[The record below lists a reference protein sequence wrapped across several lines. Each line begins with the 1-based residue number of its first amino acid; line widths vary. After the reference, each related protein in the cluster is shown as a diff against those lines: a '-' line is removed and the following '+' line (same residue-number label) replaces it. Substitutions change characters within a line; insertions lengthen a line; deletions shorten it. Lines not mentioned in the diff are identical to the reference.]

1 MVLVYRFRVS
11 VRWMRRRRNVTEKA
25 LVTHALNAYWQY
37 VGPVRLAEKGYQL
50 TMPQQIPCDP
60 GIYRIEAVEAREIYV
75 GEGADLFRRL
85 GNYENA
91 GWIPD
96 TFSRTNRQIQKWIYE
111 GLSSQSPTFQIYI
124 CTRAEH
130 SSNSAGTTQLNL
142 KQKYFRTLVEAATIA
157 EMADRRE
164 MKIINKQ
171 FDNEL

>member
-1 MVLVYRFRVS
+1 M
-11 VRWMRRRRNVTEKA
+11 TEKA
-25 LVTHALNAYWQY
+25 LTTHALNAYWHY
-37 VGPVRLAEKGYQL
+37 VGSVRLAEKGYQL
-50 TMPQQIPCDP
+50 TMPQQIPSDP

-75 GEGADLFRRL
+75 GEGANLFRRL

-124 CTRAEH
+124 CTHAEH
-130 SSNSAGTTQLNL
+130 SSDSADTTQLNL